1 MILVCINR
9 IFLDFVEG
17 NIGFVCW
24 STLYVSN
31 NWILFSTVCVILFGS
46 EILVNWTIVGVVRF
60 ELLEYNYIKKN
71 DQTEYFTNG
80 TFNKDSL

>member
-9 IFLDFVEG
+9 IFLDFVKG

-31 NWILFSTVCVILFGS
+31 NWILFSTVCVILFGL
-46 EILVNWTIVGVVRF
+46 EMLVYILDDCRSCSIRVARVQLYKEKRSN
-60 ELLEYNYIKKN
+60 
-71 DQTEYFTNG
+71 
-80 TFNKDSL
+80 